1 MSGIPKLVQA
11 EGQDR
16 NVFNTL
22 KRVIRDIDK
31 LTDEQIARL
40 HFESWDAAR
49 RRVGVEIGS
58 DES

>member
-31 LTDEQIARL
+31 LTDEQIALL

-49 RRVGVEIGS
+49 RRAGVEVE
-58 DES
+58 DEG

>member
-1 MSGIPKLVQA
+1 MSGIPKLLQA

-40 HFESWDAAR
+40 HFESWDEAR
-49 RRVGVEIGS
+49 RRAGVEIGA